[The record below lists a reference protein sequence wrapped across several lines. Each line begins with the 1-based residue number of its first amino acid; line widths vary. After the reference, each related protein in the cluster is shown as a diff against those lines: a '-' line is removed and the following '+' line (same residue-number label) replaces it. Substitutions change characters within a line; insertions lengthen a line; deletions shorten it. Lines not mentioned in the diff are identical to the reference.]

1 MTVQISKDTV
11 VLIGVVIVVFLLA
24 MICLAFS
31 LNPRELVDGSF
42 FRCCSGRGGGCCGGS
57 SNRQRRLRG
66 RRQPLGDEEEEMI
79 DEQGQRAVPYETLNE
94 FIFEAEDQDDR
105 PTTTMEQVFPDL
117 LGGDAPPTPQRIDL
131 ETPLLESC

>member
-42 FRCCSGRGGGCCGGS
+42 FRCCSGRGGGCCGGT
-57 SNRQRRLRG
+57 SNQRRRR
-66 RRQPLGDEEEEMI
+66 RRQQLGDEEEMV
-79 DEQGQRAVPYETLNE
+79 DEQHAVPYETLNE
-94 FIFEAEDQDDR
+94 YIFEAEHQDDR

-117 LGGDAPPTPQRIDL
+117 LGSDAPPTPQRIDL
-131 ETPLLESC
+131 ETPLLECC

>member
-1 MTVQISKDTV
+1 
-11 VLIGVVIVVFLLA
+11 

-42 FRCCSGRGGGCCGGS
+42 FRCCSGGCWGGN
-57 SNRQRRLRG
+57 SNRRR
-66 RRQPLGDEEEEMI
+66 RRPPLGDEEEQ
-79 DEQGQRAVPYETLNE
+79 DETQGQHPVAYETLNE
-94 FIFEAEDQDDR
+94 YIFEAEDQDDR

-117 LGGDAPPTPQRIDL
+117 LGSDAPPTPQRIDL